1 MVDLFF
7 YNNIYV
13 ITKNQK
19 QNNREC
25 VICHVNSMV
34 YTLTDHSSRPMS
46 ARGFAQFNIIV
57 IIVFMFNSINSFM
70 SGLSIR
76 ASFDSFYSLIL
87 CFEEIVKLSWPLT

>member
-19 QNNREC
+19 QNNRQC
-25 VICHVNSMV
+25 VICHVISMV
-34 YTLTDHSSRPMS
+34 FTLTDHSSRPMS
-46 ARGFAQFNIIV
+46 ARGFAQFYNGNNS
-57 IIVFMFNSINSFM
+57 FMFNSINSFM